1 MPDLPERLRVAV
13 FTETFLPK
21 IDGIVSV
28 LQLMLQRLNEQGHQ
42 VILFGPEGGPEE
54 FAGAEIVGVGGPKVF
69 FYPELDFNYPRPWIY
84 QRVKQFNPDVIHAV
98 NPFVLGAFGLY
109 CARRLDTPTLASYHT
124 DMARY
129 ADHYGFG
136 FTKPALW
143 SYLRS
148 MHNRADVNLCP
159 SSAVRDE
166 LRAQGFR
173 RVRWW
178 KRGID
183 TDFFTP
189 GPVDMAMRSR
199 LSDGHPDD
207 FLIVYVGRQS
217 PEKGLFGLRDAIFPQ
232 EGVRLALIG
241 GGPALEELKRTT
253 PARPQS
259 FPATY
264 AAKNSSMPT
273 ARPMPSSSLPPP
285 RPLVWSRWKLWPAAC
300 RSSLRRAAASLT
312 PCATATTAS
321 ISTPNI
327 LNRWANWCADCVRTR
342 PCVMSW
348 PPTP

>member
-69 FYPELDFNYPRPWIY
+69 FYPELNFNYPRPWIY

-109 CARRLDTPTLASYHT
+109 CARRLDAPTLASYHT

-166 LRAQGFR
+166 LRDAGL
-173 RVRWW
+173 
-178 KRGID
+178 
-183 TDFFTP
+183 P
-189 GPVDMAMRSR
+189 SR
-199 LSDGHPDD
+199 
-207 FLIVYVGRQS
+207 
-217 PEKGLFGLRDAIFPQ
+217 
-232 EGVRLALIG
+232 ALV
-241 GGPALEELKRTT
+241 E
-253 PARPQS
+253 
-259 FPATY
+259 
-264 AAKNSSMPT
+264 
-273 ARPMPSSSLPPP
+273 
-285 RPLVWSRWKLWPAAC
+285 
-300 RSSLRRAAASLT
+300 AAAST
-312 PCATATTAS
+312 PISSPRGRSTWPCATGSATAIPTTFSLSTSAGNRPRRDFSAYAMPFSRRRAS
-321 ISTPNI
+321 G
-327 LNRWANWCADCVRTR
+327 LR
-342 PCVMSW
+342 
-348 PPTP
+348 